1 MRLMLAIAAIGLLFP
16 VSQLSAVDHA
26 FATAGASGENL
37 PSSISNSGPLSAS
50 VHYDST
56 TDPHW
61 NGSSNSIVGDASVN
75 ADILLQQIELKAK
88 ASASGVIGDP
98 SSGGANAT
106 WRDHITLS
114 NPQGILIPNGAHV
127 YYLVDVGSG
136 TLSGTSSVSFS
147 SQGTTNG
154 DTVFTQFQEDT
165 PGSYGPYAPLPS
177 GSLSLSEVM
186 SFGVDFQMSLA
197 VSAAVPTGAGDFS
210 HTATFVA
217 FVVGDANGNPVS
229 GLDTLVFTGD
239 SGFVYPV
246 QAVPE
251 PSTALLLVIGTALLA
266 WRRLGIRK

>member
-1 MRLMLAIAAIGLLFP
+1 MLAIAAIGLVFP

-37 PSSISNSGPLSAS
+37 PSSISSSGPLSAS

-61 NGSSNSIVGDASVN
+61 NGSTNSIVGDASVN
-75 ADILLQQIELKAK
+75 ADISLKEISLKVK

-98 SSGGANAT
+98 SSGGGNAT
-106 WRDHITLS
+106 WMDHITLS

-127 YYLVDVGSG
+127 FYEVSLGSG
-136 TLSGTSSVSFS
+136 TLSGTSSASFNT
-147 SQGTTNG
+147 QGTSNG
-154 DTVFTQFQEDT
+154 NTVFTQFQENT
-165 PGSYGPYAPLPS
+165 PGTYGPYAPFAS
-177 GSLSLSEVM
+177 GPLFLSEVM
-186 SFGVDFQMSLA
+186 TFGMDFQMSLA

-251 PSTALLLVIGTALLA
+251 PSAALLLVIGTALLA
-266 WRRLGIRK
+266 WRRLDIQK